1 MHELVTLGEAM
12 AVVRS
17 TAVGLPRP
25 GSPAEIS
32 FAGAE
37 ATVAVGMSRLGHRTC
52 WIGRLGDDDAG
63 DMITATLRGE
73 GVDVGYAVRD
83 AERPTGLMLRH
94 RRTADRVSVAYYR
107 QGLAGASLSPADL
120 PVEVIRS
127 ARLIHLTGITA
138 ALGDQAAAAV
148 ERGVLLAREAG
159 VTVSFDVNYRSLLWP
174 ADRARPVLSRLASM
188 ADIVFAG
195 QREAELVTGTSA
207 TAEHLA
213 GRLLETGARQA
224 VIKLGSDGALAADG
238 RTVERRAAP
247 RVTEIDP
254 VGAGDAFV
262 AGYLSAFL
270 DGEGLGGRLEHGVRC
285 GAFAVS
291 VTGDWEGL
299 PRRRELTLLDADDNV
314 TR

>member
-1 MHELVTLGEAM
+1 M
-12 AVVRS
+12 
-17 TAVGLPRP
+17 
-25 GSPAEIS
+25 
-32 FAGAE
+32 
-37 ATVAVGMSRLGHRTC
+37 
-52 WIGRLGDDDAG
+52 
-63 DMITATLRGE
+63 
-73 GVDVGYAVRD
+73 
-83 AERPTGLMLRH
+83 
-94 RRTADRVSVAYYR
+94 
-107 QGLAGASLSPADL
+107 
-120 PVEVIRS
+120 EVIRS

-174 ADRARPVLSRLASM
+174 AERARPVLSAPGLDGRHRLRRA
-188 ADIVFAG
+188 
-195 QREAELVTGTSA
+195 TGGRTGHRCERDP
-207 TAEHLA
+207 EHLA
-213 GRLLETGARQA
+213 GRLLDLGARQA

-270 DGEGLGGRLEHGVRC
+270 DGEGLGGRLERGVRC